1 MRILGI
7 VAEYN
12 PFHKGHLYH
21 LKQAQALIK
30 PDVTIVVMSGSFV
43 QRGEVA
49 IVDKWIRSQIAV
61 ECGVDLVVELPTVYA
76 LESADYFAKS
86 SIELLHL
93 LGVTDIIFGSETANM
108 DQFIEIA
115 KTIQTNSDSYNR
127 LVKDAMQKGLRY
139 PDACNQA
146 LSTLMNQ
153 EVKTPNDLLGLAY
166 TKEVI
171 TNNYPIHLHAIKRTS
186 HYHSETIETFASATA
201 LRKALKENKDVSNQ
215 LPGYIYYKDKALLDS
230 NAFFPYLKYN
240 ILMNDQLANIHLVD
254 EGIENLLKETINK
267 TQNINELISLLSSKR
282 YTRSRIARMLA
293 HILLNNSKEEVLQAM
308 HFSQIRP
315 LAFSQDGAIYLRQ
328 IKKSCPLPITTKIL
342 NKKDPMY
349 HIEAKATNLI
359 GLVDQELLVKEKK
372 SIPYIKRTQ
381 D

>member
-93 LGVTDIIFGSETANM
+93 LGVTDIVFGSETANM

-115 KTIQTNSDSYNR
+115 KTIQTNSDTYNR
-127 LVKDAMQKGLRY
+127 LVKEAMQKGLRY

-171 TNNYPIHLHAIKRTS
+171 SNNYPIHLHAIKRTS
-186 HYHSETIETFASATA
+186 HYHSETIEAFASATA

-240 ILMNDQLANIHLVD
+240 ILINDHLSHIHLVD

-267 TQNINELISLLSSKR
+267 AQNTNELISLLSSKR

-381 D
+381 E

>member
-21 LKQAQALIK
+21 LKQAQEHIK

-43 QRGEVA
+43 QRGEIA
-49 IVDKWIRSQIAV
+49 IIDKWTRSFVAV
-61 ECGVDLVVELPTVYA
+61 EYGVDLVVELPTVYA

-93 LGVTDIIFGSETANM
+93 LGVTDIVFGSETGEIA
-108 DQFIEIA
+108 QFIDIA
-115 KTIQTNSDSYNR
+115 HTIKSNNDVYNT
-127 LVKDAMQKGLRY
+127 LVKESMQKGLRY

-146 LSTLMNQ
+146 LSTLMQ
-153 EVKTPNDLLGLAY
+153 REVRTPNDLLALAY

-171 TNNYPIHLHAIKRTS
+171 FNNYPIRLHAIKRTS
-186 HYHSETIETFASATA
+186 DYHSETIETFASATA
-201 LRKALKENKDVSNQ
+201 LRKALKENKDVSDQ
-215 LPGYIYYKDKALLDS
+215 LPGYIYYKDKPLLDT

-240 ILMNDQLANIHLVD
+240 ILINDQLANIHLVD
-254 EGIENLLKETINK
+254 EGIENLLKETIN
-267 TQNINELISLLSSKR
+267 QAENIDELIHLLSSKR
-282 YTRSRIARMLA
+282 YTRARITRMLA
-293 HILLNNSKEEVLQAM
+293 HILLNNTKEEVTKAM

-315 LAFSQDGAIYLRQ
+315 LAFSQNGANYLRQ

-349 HIEAKATNLI
+349 HIEAKATSLI
-359 GLVDQELLVKEKK
+359 GLVDSELIVKEKK
-372 SIPYIKRTQ
+372 SIPYIKRTHE
-381 D
+381 

>member
-49 IVDKWIRSQIAV
+49 ILDKWIRSQIAV

-93 LGVTDIIFGSETANM
+93 LGVTDIVFGSETANM

-115 KTIQTNSDSYNR
+115 KTIQTNSDTYNK
-127 LVKDAMQKGLRY
+127 LVKEAMQKGLRY

-171 TNNYPIHLHAIKRTS
+171 SNNYPIHLHAIKRTS
-186 HYHSETIETFASATA
+186 HYHSETIEAFASATA

-240 ILMNDQLANIHLVD
+240 ILINDHLSHIHLVD

-267 TQNINELISLLSSKR
+267 AQNTNELISLLSSKR

-381 D
+381 E

>member
-93 LGVTDIIFGSETANM
+93 LGVTDIVFGSETANM

-240 ILMNDQLANIHLVD
+240 ILMNDQLATIHLVD

-315 LAFSQDGAIYLRQ
+315 LAFSQDGANYLRQ

-381 D
+381 E

>member
-93 LGVTDIIFGSETANM
+93 LGVTDIVFGSETANM

-115 KTIQTNSDSYNR
+115 KTIQTNSDTYNK

>member
-93 LGVTDIIFGSETANM
+93 LGVTDIVFGSETANM

-315 LAFSQDGAIYLRQ
+315 LAFSQDGANYLRQ

-381 D
+381 E

>member
-93 LGVTDIIFGSETANM
+93 LGVTDIVFGSETANM

-115 KTIQTNSDSYNR
+115 KTIQTNSDTYNK
-127 LVKDAMQKGLRY
+127 LVKEAMQKGLRY

-215 LPGYIYYKDKALLDS
+215 LPGYIYYKDKPLLDM

-240 ILMNDQLANIHLVD
+240 ILINNRLSHIHLVD
-254 EGIENLLKETINK
+254 EGIENLLKEAINK
-267 TQNINELISLLSSKR
+267 AQNTNELISLLSSKR

-315 LAFSQDGAIYLRQ
+315 LAFSQDGANYLRQ

-381 D
+381 E

>member
-93 LGVTDIIFGSETANM
+93 LGVTDIVFGSETANM

-115 KTIQTNSDSYNR
+115 KTIQTNSDTYNK
-127 LVKDAMQKGLRY
+127 LVKEAMQKGLRY

-171 TNNYPIHLHAIKRTS
+171 SNNYPIHLHAIKRTS

-328 IKKSCPLPITTKIL
+328 IKKNCPLPITTKIL

-381 D
+381 S

>member
-93 LGVTDIIFGSETANM
+93 LGVTDIVFGSETANM

-115 KTIQTNSDSYNR
+115 KTIQTNSDTYNR
-127 LVKDAMQKGLRY
+127 LVKEAMQKGLRY

-171 TNNYPIHLHAIKRTS
+171 SNNYPIHLHAIKRTS

-215 LPGYIYYKDKALLDS
+215 LPGYIYYKDKPLLDM

-240 ILMNDQLANIHLVD
+240 ILINNRLSHIHLVD
-254 EGIENLLKETINK
+254 EGIENLLKEAINK
-267 TQNINELISLLSSKR
+267 AQNTNELISLLSSKR

-308 HFSQIRP
+308 NFSQIRP

-349 HIEAKATNLI
+349 HIETKATNLI

-381 D
+381 E

>member
-315 LAFSQDGAIYLRQ
+315 LAFSQDGANYLRQ

-381 D
+381 E

>member
-93 LGVTDIIFGSETANM
+93 LGVTDIVFGSETANM
-108 DQFIEIA
+108 NQFIEIA

-171 TNNYPIHLHAIKRTS
+171 SNNYPIHLHAIKRTS

-381 D
+381 E

>member
-93 LGVTDIIFGSETANM
+93 LGVTDIVFGSETANM

-115 KTIQTNSDSYNR
+115 KTIQTNSDTYNK
-127 LVKDAMQKGLRY
+127 LVKEAMQKGLRY

-171 TNNYPIHLHAIKRTS
+171 SNNYPIHLHAIKRTS

-254 EGIENLLKETINK
+254 EGIENLLKEAINK
-267 TQNINELISLLSSKR
+267 AQNTNELISLLSSKR

-315 LAFSQDGAIYLRQ
+315 LAFSQDGANYLRQ

-381 D
+381 E

>member
-93 LGVTDIIFGSETANM
+93 LGVTDIVFGSETANM

-171 TNNYPIHLHAIKRTS
+171 TNNYPIHLHANKRTS

-308 HFSQIRP
+308 HFLQIRP
-315 LAFSQDGAIYLRQ
+315 LAFSQDGANYLRQ

-381 D
+381 E

>member
-115 KTIQTNSDSYNR
+115 KTIQTNSDTYNK

-315 LAFSQDGAIYLRQ
+315 LAFSQDGANYLRQ

-381 D
+381 E

>member
-93 LGVTDIIFGSETANM
+93 LGVTDIVFGSETANM

-115 KTIQTNSDSYNR
+115 KTIQTNSDTYNK

-315 LAFSQDGAIYLRQ
+315 LAFSQDGANYLRQ

-381 D
+381 E

>member
-93 LGVTDIIFGSETANM
+93 LGVTDIVFGSETANM

-115 KTIQTNSDSYNR
+115 KTIQTNSDTYNK
-127 LVKDAMQKGLRY
+127 LVKEAMQKGLRY

-146 LSTLMNQ
+146 LSILMNQ

-171 TNNYPIHLHAIKRTS
+171 SNNYPIHLHAIKRTS

-240 ILMNDQLANIHLVD
+240 ILINDHLSHIHLVD

-267 TQNINELISLLSSKR
+267 AQNTNELISLLSSKR
-282 YTRSRIARMLA
+282 YTRLRIARMLA

-381 D
+381 E

>member
-93 LGVTDIIFGSETANM
+93 LGVTDIVFGSETANM
-108 DQFIEIA
+108 NQFIEIA

-171 TNNYPIHLHAIKRTS
+171 SNNYPIHLHAIKRTS

-315 LAFSQDGAIYLRQ
+315 LAFSQDGANYLRQ

-381 D
+381 E

>member
-1 MRILGI
+1 MRFLGI

-93 LGVTDIIFGSETANM
+93 LGVTDIVFGSETANM
-108 DQFIEIA
+108 NQFIEIA
-115 KTIQTNSDSYNR
+115 KTIQTNSDTYNK
-127 LVKDAMQKGLRY
+127 LVKEAMQKGLRY

-240 ILMNDQLANIHLVD
+240 ILINDHLSHIHLVD

-267 TQNINELISLLSSKR
+267 AQNTNELISLLSSKR

-381 D
+381 E

>member
-93 LGVTDIIFGSETANM
+93 LGVTDIVFGSETANM

-381 D
+381 E

>member
-93 LGVTDIIFGSETANM
+93 LGVTDIVFGSETANM

-115 KTIQTNSDSYNR
+115 KTIQTNSDTYNK

-315 LAFSQDGAIYLRQ
+315 LAFSQDGANYLRQ

>member
-93 LGVTDIIFGSETANM
+93 LGVTDIVFGSETANM

-293 HILLNNSKEEVLQAM
+293 HILLNNSKEEVIQAM

-315 LAFSQDGAIYLRQ
+315 LAFSQDGANYLRQ

-381 D
+381 E

>member
-93 LGVTDIIFGSETANM
+93 LGVTDIVFGSETANM

-115 KTIQTNSDSYNR
+115 KTIQTNSDTYNR
-127 LVKDAMQKGLRY
+127 LVKEAMQKGLRY

-171 TNNYPIHLHAIKRTS
+171 SNNYPIHLHAIKRTS
-186 HYHSETIETFASATA
+186 HYHSETIEAFASATA

-240 ILMNDQLANIHLVD
+240 ILINDHLSHIHLVD

-267 TQNINELISLLSSKR
+267 AQNTNELISLLSSKR

>member
-93 LGVTDIIFGSETANM
+93 LAVTDIVFGSETANM

-115 KTIQTNSDSYNR
+115 KTIQTNSDTYNK

-315 LAFSQDGAIYLRQ
+315 LAFSQDGANYLRQ

-381 D
+381 E

>member
-21 LKQAQALIK
+21 LKQAQEIIK
-30 PDVTIVVMSGSFV
+30 PDITIVVMSGSFV

-61 ECGVDLVVELPTVYA
+61 ECGVDLVVELPTVYT

-86 SIELLHL
+86 SIALLHL
-93 LGVTDIIFGSETANM
+93 LGVTDIVFGSETG
-108 DQFIEIA
+108 DIPQFIDIA
-115 KTIQTNSDSYNR
+115 HTIKNHNKEYNT
-127 LVKDAMQKGLRY
+127 LVKEAMQKGLRY

-146 LSTLMNQ
+146 LSTLMHK
-153 EVKTPNDLLGLAY
+153 EVRTPNDLLGLAY

-171 TNNYPIHLHAIKRTS
+171 FNNYPIQLHAIKRTS
-186 HYHSETIETFASATA
+186 NYHSETIETFASATA
-201 LRKALKENKDVSNQ
+201 LRKALKENKDVSDQ
-215 LPGYIYYKDKALLDS
+215 LPGYIYYKDRTILDM

-254 EGIENLLKETINK
+254 EGIENLLKASIQKAK
-267 TQNINELISLLSSKR
+267 TINELIDLLSSKR
-282 YTRSRIARMLA
+282 YTRSRIARMLS
-293 HILLNNSKEEVLQAM
+293 HILLSNTKDEVIRAM

-315 LAFSQDGAIYLRQ
+315 LAFSKEGAHYLRQ

-342 NKKDPMY
+342 DKKDPMY
-349 HIEAKATNLI
+349 HIETKATNLI
-359 GLVDQELLVKEKK
+359 GLVDQELVEKEKK
-372 SIPYIKRTQ
+372 SIPYIKRTH

>member
-93 LGVTDIIFGSETANM
+93 LGVTDIVFGSETANM
-108 DQFIEIA
+108 NQFIEIA
-115 KTIQTNSDSYNR
+115 KTIQTNSDTYNK

-315 LAFSQDGAIYLRQ
+315 LAFSQDGANYLRQ

-381 D
+381 E

>member
-93 LGVTDIIFGSETANM
+93 LGVTDIVFGSETANM

-115 KTIQTNSDSYNR
+115 KTIQTNSDTYNK
-127 LVKDAMQKGLRY
+127 LVKEAMQKGLRY

-171 TNNYPIHLHAIKRTS
+171 SNNYPIHLHAIKRTS

-293 HILLNNSKEEVLQAM
+293 HILLNNSKEEVIQAM

-315 LAFSQDGAIYLRQ
+315 LAFSQDGANYLRQ
-328 IKKSCPLPITTKIL
+328 IKKSSPLPITTKIL

>member
-93 LGVTDIIFGSETANM
+93 LGVTDIVFGSETANM

-115 KTIQTNSDSYNR
+115 KTIQTNSDTYNR
-127 LVKDAMQKGLRY
+127 LVKEAMQKGLRY

-171 TNNYPIHLHAIKRTS
+171 SNNYPIHLHAIKRTS
-186 HYHSETIETFASATA
+186 HYHSETIEAFASATA

-240 ILMNDQLANIHLVD
+240 ILINDHLSHIHLVD

-267 TQNINELISLLSSKR
+267 AQNINELISLLSSKR

-381 D
+381 E

>member
-93 LGVTDIIFGSETANM
+93 LGVTDIVFGSETANM

-230 NAFFPYLKYN
+230 NTFFPYLKYN

-315 LAFSQDGAIYLRQ
+315 LAFSQDGANYLRQ

-381 D
+381 E